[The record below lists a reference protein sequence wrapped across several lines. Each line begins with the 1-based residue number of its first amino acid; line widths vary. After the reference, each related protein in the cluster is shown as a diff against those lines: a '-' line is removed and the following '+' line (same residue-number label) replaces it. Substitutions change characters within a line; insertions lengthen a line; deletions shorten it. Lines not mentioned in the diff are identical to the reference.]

1 MQKIDNATKAIV
13 LLLIG
18 VAFWGMTFSV
28 MKEALGSIDAF
39 SFIFIRFLIAG
50 IILTIIFSKE
60 LRNCSFE
67 TIKVGI
73 FIGIILSAVFLFQ
86 VVGLDYTTASN
97 AGFINGLYTILTLIF
112 VCILDRKL
120 PSKILIF
127 SILLAFIG
135 LALISIN
142 EELTVGIGDAL
153 IFLCAVATAFHV
165 IFINRVA
172 IKVNAAAFSITQ
184 YFVVAIIGL
193 IVGLA
198 TNGTVTVPSEVSV
211 WWAILFCA
219 IFATAYTYTAQ
230 TYLQKYIGEIKASVI
245 YSMEAVFAAIFAVIY
260 LGESLTTN
268 VLIGGSLIVIA
279 VIISIVK
286 K

>member
-1 MQKIDNATKAIV
+1 MQKIDNATKATI

-28 MKEALGSIDAF
+28 MKEALESIDAF
-39 SFIFIRFLIAG
+39 SFTFIRFLIAG
-50 IILTIIFSKE
+50 IILTVIFSKE

-86 VVGLDYTTASN
+86 LAGLKYTSASN

-112 VCILDRKL
+112 VCIIDRKI
-120 PSKILIF
+120 PNKILVF
-127 SILLAFIG
+127 SILLAFVG

-142 EELTVGIGDAL
+142 ENLTIGIGDIL
-153 IFLCAVATAFHV
+153 IFLCAIATAFHV
-165 IFINRVA
+165 ISINRVA
-172 IKVNAAAFSITQ
+172 IKVNAAAFSIIQ
-184 YFVVAIIGL
+184 YFVVAIIGF
-193 IVGLA
+193 IAGVV
-198 TNGTVTVPSEVSV
+198 TNGTVAIPSEISV
-211 WWAILFCA
+211 WQAILFCA
-219 IFATAYTYTAQ
+219 IFATAYMYTAQ
-230 TYLQKYIGEIKASVI
+230 TYLQKYIGELKASVL

-279 VIISIVK
+279 VVISTVK